1 MYDQLILEYGEKFTP
16 EEGKYA
22 FDNLSFFIF
31 HL

>member
-1 MYDQLILEYGEKFTP
+1 MILEYGEKFTP

>member
-1 MYDQLILEYGEKFTP
+1 MEYGEKFTP